1 MGPASRA
8 HNRACAAEIS
18 NIKGV
23 RHAPTWLPGRVQR
36 AHLLLCTTQTQ
47 TAQTPVTGSWASQH
61 VALIAEKLQQD
72 DLETSRYRRH
82 GCRTALAMADRIPD
96 GIGHHAGIM
105 MFQPKSL
112 QHCKELLW
120 YYGDRYERGM
130 RDIQATRPLSID
142 RLKAQGIG
150 TCPPLRRASRYLGES
165 YNY

>member
-1 MGPASRA
+1 MILR
-8 HNRACAAEIS
+8 
-18 NIKGV
+18 
-23 RHAPTWLPGRVQR
+23 PTG
-36 AHLLLCTTQTQ
+36 TEG
-47 TAQTPVTGSWASQH
+47 TAVDT
-61 VALIAEKLQQD
+61 L
-72 DLETSRYRRH
+72 
-82 GCRTALAMADRIPD
+82 LAMADRIPD
-96 GIGHHAGIM
+96 GIRDHAGIMMFQDTLLAMADRIPDGIRHHAGIM

-130 RDIQATRPLSID
+130 RDIQATRPVSID